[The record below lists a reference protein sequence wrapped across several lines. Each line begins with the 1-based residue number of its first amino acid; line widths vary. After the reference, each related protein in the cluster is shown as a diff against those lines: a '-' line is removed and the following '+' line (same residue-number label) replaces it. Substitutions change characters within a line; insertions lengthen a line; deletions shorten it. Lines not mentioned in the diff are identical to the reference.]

1 MIVLDVHLP
10 SASVDCPVEGRQC
23 EMLDASACVSI
34 EVKTRAEAVKLKKCR
49 QTCQIAY
56 SDTYNNYILIICDN
70 FYKSM

>member
-34 EVKTRAEAVKLKKCR
+34 EVKTRAEAVKLKKCHR
-49 QTCQIAY
+49 
-56 SDTYNNYILIICDN
+56 
-70 FYKSM
+70 KGKWG